1 MAEPAASAVGG
12 IVIAAGTVVFSGTIL
27 GVHYDALLA
36 GFFGGLL
43 SLSVLPAMSR
53 WKIACSVGGSS
64 LMAGFFA
71 PIFAAAALNY
81 FPWLLAVGDL
91 TRMSCAVVIG
101 VCWQPLL
108 PAGINKLRSFLGSN
122 GGFQ

>member
-12 IVIAAGTVVFSGTIL
+12 IVIAAGTVALSGTIF

-43 SLSVLPAMSR
+43 SLSILPPMSR

-71 PIFAAAALNY
+71 PIFAAGALNY
-81 FPWLLAVGDL
+81 LPWLVGVGEI

-101 VCWQPLL
+101 ICWQPLL
-108 PAGINKLRSFLGSN
+108 PAGLKRLGN
-122 GGFQ
+122 MLGGKGGV